1 MELYHL
7 GLTVRDIKASYRF
20 YSEVVG
26 LRPQNTGAAE
36 NADAENPDE
45 PALELVKGADSGGVD
60 FFAVRSDAFD
70 KLTNNPGCEIKFL
83 YLQSEDGKFLLQL
96 VEYVDGGGE
105 PAPLGH
111 NRSGSPHLSFFVPDV
126 AAKRAEVEARRDV
139 KITSDTIE
147 VAPGMFTFYV
157 EDPDGV
163 PVEFLEVRK

>member
-7 GLTVRDIKASYRF
+7 GLTVHDLKASYRF

-26 LRPQNTGAAE
+26 LRPQNSGAAE
-36 NADAENPDE
+36 NADAEDPDE
-45 PALELVKGADSGGVD
+45 AALDLVKGDVD

-70 KLTNNPGCEIKFL
+70 KLTNNPGCAIKFL
-83 YLQSEDGKFLLQL
+83 YLQSEDEKFRLQL
-96 VEYVDGGGE
+96 IEYVDGGAD
-105 PAPLGH
+105 PASVGH
-111 NRSGSPHLSFFVPDV
+111 NRGGSPHLSFFVPDV
-126 AAKRAEVEARRDV
+126 AKKRAQVEALGDV

>member
-7 GLTVRDIKASYRF
+7 GLTVHDLKASYRF
-20 YSEVVG
+20 YSEVIG

-45 PALELVKGADSGGVD
+45 TALSLIKGDADTGDVD

-111 NRSGSPHLSFFVPDV
+111 NRSGSPHLSFFVPDL
-126 AAKRAEVEARRDV
+126 AAKRVEAEARDDV

-147 VAPGMFTFYV
+147 VAPGMF
-157 EDPDGV
+157 
-163 PVEFLEVRK
+163 